1 MYCIENE
8 ITILVTD
15 GLGFHITRRLI
26 LTYLYI
32 AAGCVRGVV
41 GEGMPIYKN
50 PFEKGDLYIRIEV
63 DFPENYF
70 ANEGKLK
77 VSVCPSFSSYL
88 VS

>member
-1 MYCIENE
+1 M
-8 ITILVTD
+8 
-15 GLGFHITRRLI
+15 
-26 LTYLYI
+26 
-32 AAGCVRGVV
+32 RGVV

-77 VSVCPSFSSYL
+77 VSAIVLEVDLCLSGSGSS
-88 VS
+88 